1 MKKTLLAAALV
12 AGFAGAAH
20 AESSVT
26 LYGLADVGYGFKHQS
41 VKIDGVKTTNRYVGA
56 YNGVKN
62 ANRWGLKG
70 SEDLGNG
77 TSAIFQLESGFNIG
91 NGTHAQDGRLFGR
104 QAYVGLT
111 GESWGTFTVGRQY
124 NAADAFVSGIDPFQ
138 TGWSQAA
145 SVSTFGNSV
154 SERYDNAIKYVSPN
168 FGGFQ
173 FGVGVVHQDSKT
185 EVADEESSRDKL
197 TGVTLGLGYNNAGLE
212 FGASFDLLRVKKS
225 AVAGSATTYAGT
237 FTRANGSAPPVVG
250 TFVVPGVTTPAVDH
264 TQRAWNLGVAY
275 DLDVVKL
282 HAMYGQQRDGS
293 WGGELYRDLLGA
305 VATPAEDAAF
315 HGEGY
320 KSQAWLAGITAPV
333 GEAGKVMF
341 SYQGS
346 KAKNT
351 DVADDLRYNT
361 HLFSLGYAHNL
372 SKRTAVYAVA
382 SYGKVKAK
390 YDGGRDTLKST
401 EVIAGLQ
408 HRF

>member
-1 MKKTLLAAALV
+1 MQKTLLAAALV
-12 AGFAGAAH
+12 AGFAGVAH

-41 VKIDGVKTTNRYVGA
+41 VKIDGVKTTHRYVGA

-62 ANRWGLKG
+62 GNRWGLKG

-77 TSAIFQLESGFNIG
+77 TSAIFQLESGFTIG
-91 NGTHAQDGRLFGR
+91 DGHSAQDGRLFGR

-138 TGWSQAA
+138 TGFNQAA
-145 SVSTFGNSV
+145 SVSTFGNSL
-154 SERYDNAIKYVSPN
+154 SDRYDNAIKYVSPS
-168 FGGFQ
+168 FAGFQ
-173 FGVGVVHQDSKT
+173 FGVGVVHQDSKK
-185 EVADEESSRDKL
+185 EVADEESRDKL

-225 AVAGSATTYAGT
+225 AVAGSATTYSGT
-237 FTRANGSAPPVVG
+237 F
-250 TFVVPGVTTPAVDH
+250 TPAVDY

-305 VATPAEDAAF
+305 DATAF
-315 HGEGY
+315 HGDGY
-320 KSQAWLAGITAPV
+320 KSQAWLAGVTAPV

-351 DVADDLRYNT
+351 KAKNKDGEQMFGGLRYNT
-361 HLFSLGYAHNL
+361 HMFSLGYVHNL

>member
-1 MKKTLLAAALV
+1 MQKTLLAAALV
-12 AGFAGAAH
+12 AGFAGVAH

-41 VKIDGVKTTNRYVGA
+41 VKIDGVKTTHRYVGA

-62 ANRWGLKG
+62 SNRWGLKG

-77 TSAIFQLESGFNIG
+77 TSAIFQLESGFTIG
-91 NGTHAQDGRLFGR
+91 DGRSAQDGRLFGR

-138 TGWSQAA
+138 TSFEQAA
-145 SVSTFGNSV
+145 SVSTFGGSL
-154 SERYDNAIKYVSPN
+154 SDRYDNAIKYVSPS
-168 FGGFQ
+168 FAGFQ
-173 FGVGVVHQDSKT
+173 FGVGVVHQDDKT
-185 EVADEESSRDKL
+185 DADGDLSGVRK
-197 TGVTLGLGYNNAGLE
+197 TGVTAGLGYNNAGLE
-212 FGASFDLLRVKKS
+212 VGVAFDYLRTKDY
-225 AVAGSATTYAGT
+225 ATQDTY
-237 FTRANGSAPPVVG
+237 S
-250 TFVVPGVTTPAVDH
+250 
-264 TQRAWNLGVAY
+264 QKAWNLGVAY

-305 VATPAEDAAF
+305 DATAEQNAAF
-315 HGEGY
+315 HGDGY
-320 KSQAWLAGITAPV
+320 KSQAWLAGVSAPV

-351 DVADDLRYNT
+351 EVFSDLRYNT

-372 SKRTAVYAVA
+372 SKRTALYAVA

-401 EVIAGLQ
+401 QVIAGLQ

>member
-1 MKKTLLAAALV
+1 MQKTLLAAALV
-12 AGFAGAAH
+12 AGFAGVAH

-41 VKIDGVKTTNRYVGA
+41 VKIDGVKTTHRYVGA

-62 ANRWGLKG
+62 GNRWGLKG

-77 TSAIFQLESGFNIG
+77 TSAIFQLESGFTIG
-91 NGTHAQDGRLFGR
+91 DGRSAQEGRLFGR
-104 QAYVGLT
+104 QAYVGLS

-124 NAADAFVSGIDPFQ
+124 NAADAFVSGIDPFA
-138 TGWSQAA
+138 TGFSQAA
-145 SVSTFGNSV
+145 SVSTFGNSL
-154 SERYDNAIKYVSPN
+154 STQYDAAIKYVSPN
-168 FGGFQ
+168 FAGFQ
-173 FGVGVVHQDSKT
+173 FGVGLVHQDSKT

-237 FTRANGSAPPVVG
+237 FTPADGSAPVVG

-315 HGEGY
+315 HGDGY

-351 DVADDLRYNT
+351 DVADNLRYNT

-401 EVIAGLQ
+401 QVIGGLQ

>member
-12 AGFAGAAH
+12 AGFAGVAH

-26 LYGLADVGYGFKHQS
+26 LYGLVDAGYGFNHKS
-41 VKIDGVKTTNRYVGA
+41 IKVDGVKTTTRTVGA
-56 YNGVKN
+56 QSGVKN
-62 ANRWGLKG
+62 GNRWGLKG

-91 NGTHAQDGRLFGR
+91 NGTQGQSDDEHDRLFGR

-111 GESWGTFTVGRQY
+111 GESWGTFTIGRQY
-124 NAADAFVSGIDPFQ
+124 NAADAFVSGIDPFS
-138 TGWSQAA
+138 TGWSQAGTPN
-145 SVSTFGNSV
+145 TFGNSV
-154 SERYDNAIKYVSPN
+154 SDRYDGAIKYVSPN

-173 FGVGVVHQDSKT
+173 FGVGVVHEDEKT
-185 EVADEESSRDKL
+185 KKEGKL
-197 TGVTLGLGYNNAGLE
+197 SGDRTTGVTAGLGYNNAGLE
-212 FGASFDLLRVKKS
+212 AGFAFDYVRVKHYDGKP
-225 AVAGSATTYAGT
+225 TT
-237 FTRANGSAPPVVG
+237 S
-250 TFVVPGVTTPAVDH
+250 
-264 TQRAWNLGVAY
+264 QKAWNLGLAY

-305 VATPAEDAAF
+305 QLVDAIPGDSDEAVKDRAEANAAF

-351 DVADDLRYNT
+351 ELFDDLRYNT